1 VPAAR
6 IIAGTGLAAVLLCA
20 QACAPVPTAPPAD
33 AGTAPPVAQQGVT
46 GESAS
51 QQVPELTLHLPTTD
65 QCAACPS
72 ATRDRS
78 FLDRGYQALLDGEYI
93 EAVQYFQRYQRLESS
108 PRAQWEAA
116 IAIAYVSLL
125 PRSPYYDPEAARDSF
140 QGLRRQSPKD
150 MGAEDYTR
158 LMRQALL
165 NMLALERE
173 IEELKSRNANLQET
187 LDKREEALK
196 RLREL
201 TLGQKGSSP

>member
-1 VPAAR
+1 MSIR
-6 IIAGTGLAAVLLCA
+6 LRTGLLLCA
-20 QACAPVPTAPPAD
+20 LSGLLAGCAAGTLEQAPPAPAPG
-33 AGTAPPVAQQGVT
+33 AG
-46 GESAS
+46 E
-51 QQVPELTLHLPTTD
+51 VPEITLNLPQQDCVCPGAGAPDADYTFLEKGYRAL
-65 QCAACPS
+65 AA
-72 ATRDRS
+72 
-78 FLDRGYQALLDGEYI
+78 GEHI
-93 EAVQYFQRYQRLESS
+93 EAVQYFQRYRRMESS

-125 PRSPYYDPEAARDSF
+125 PRSPYYDPEAARASF

-150 MGAEDYTR
+150 LGAEDYTR

-165 NMLALERE
+165 NILALERE
-173 IEELKSRNANLQET
+173 IEELRSRNASLQET

>member
-1 VPAAR
+1 MPAAR
-6 IIAGTGLAAVLLCA
+6 IIAGTGLAAVLLWA
-20 QACAPVPTAPPAD
+20 QGCAPVPTTPAD
-33 AGTAPPVAQQGVT
+33 TGTAPPAAQQGEA
-46 GESAS
+46 GEAPS
-51 QQVPELTLHLPTTD
+51 QQVPELTLHLPIAD
-65 QCAACPS
+65 QCAACP
-72 ATRDRS
+72 AANRDPS
-78 FLDRGYQALLDGEYI
+78 FLDRGYQALLEGEYI
-93 EAVQYFQRYQRLESS
+93 DAVQYFQRYRRLESS

-125 PRSPYYDPEAARDSF
+125 PRSPYYDPEAARASF

-150 MGAEDYTR
+150 LGAEDYTR

-173 IEELKSRNANLQET
+173 IEELRSRNASLQET